1 MKPCMMFS
9 KKRLDNGVHMRHPN
23 PTTVAVW
30 NVVPIPPP
38 VSRPTAKLDASYKAP
53 VLPQSLRQMSISL
66 ALCEIA

>member
-1 MKPCMMFS
+1 MKPCMMSS
-9 KKRLDNGVHMRHPN
+9 KKILNNGVHRSHPK

-38 VSRPTAKLDASYKAP
+38 VSTAKLDASYKAP
-53 VLPQSLRQMSISL
+53 VLPQSFRQISISL

>member
-9 KKRLDNGVHMRHPN
+9 KKRLDNGVHRSHPK
-23 PTTVAVW
+23 PTTVAVL

-38 VSRPTAKLDASYKAP
+38 VSTAKLDASYKAQ

-66 ALCEIA
+66 ALCEIG